1 MFPSRMNKNQ
11 GGWGSGTHSVSQ
23 KTFQTNKMVSEDVED
38 DEIMFPSRVAAKKQ
52 SFGRSIGRHESGG
65 DDGWGGQSGPGG
77 NRAMNTL

>member
-1 MFPSRMNKNQ
+1 
-11 GGWGSGTHSVSQ
+11 
-23 KTFQTNKMVSEDVED
+23 MVSEDVED